1 MEGHQSE
8 ENGDYK
14 KMIYR
19 LLPGPNKMLPKVF
32 MSKTGI
38 AEYKPSQY
46 ILECYE
52 QNKHIKSDKNFDI
65 KFCRDLIDFF
75 KTSINRHPE
84 WSKFNFKFSET
95 SEYEDISTFYRE
107 VEKQGYKIEWTYIS
121 EKEIK
126 ELDENGNYI
135 YFRFTIRIFQKRVK
149 EKKISY
155 YVFKESFSEE
165 NLKNIVLKLNGE
177 AEVFFRKSSIK
188 KPIIHK
194 KEVSW

>member
-1 MEGHQSE
+1 MISLRHQ
-8 ENGDYK
+8 
-14 KMIYR
+14 
-19 LLPGPNKMLPKVF
+19 L
-32 MSKTGI
+32 T
-38 AEYKPSQY
+38 
-46 ILECYE
+46 
-52 QNKHIKSDKNFDI
+52 
-65 KFCRDLIDFF
+65 
-75 KTSINRHPE
+75 RHPE

-126 ELDENGNYI
+126 ELDENGQLYLFQI
-135 YFRFTIRIFQKRVK
+135 YNKDFSEKSKGK
-149 EKKISY
+149 ENLHTMYLKNL
-155 YVFKESFSEE
+155 FSEE

-194 KEVSW
+194 KGSVLVNKTYNENGRKKVYS